1 MAMAFP
7 SSRNETSSYTHS
19 FSSPFASSSVTN
31 FAPRASPVMMQSST
45 SSSSSVKVKLHGHR
59 TTPLSPPSSTVRF
72 TVEQRPESSEHR
84 SMTAAKDTRN
94 NNAVSSSCEKTRRCM
109 CSPTNHA
116 GSFRCAYHKRMAEQE
131 QQRQQKQELKVQ
143 QQQQV
148 KQEQQQQQQRR
159 QQQQTAWSRS
169 RTLNLRRSAMKNSL
183 VRIGIEGEIVKRNL
197 TNPIKPSAQQ
207 LRRREAF
214 QPKPSRLSNMSKA

>member
-1 MAMAFP
+1 MTMAFP

-19 FSSPFASSSVTN
+19 YSSAFASSSVAN
-31 FAPRASPVMMQSST
+31 FAPRASPVMMQPSSFS
-45 SSSSSVKVKLHGHR
+45 SSSSSVKVKLRGHR

-72 TVEQRPESSEHR
+72 SVEQRPESSEHR
-84 SMTAAKDTRN
+84 SMTATKDSRN
-94 NNAVSSSCEKTRRCM
+94 NNAVSSSSEKTRRCM
-109 CSPTNHA
+109 CSPTTHA

-131 QQRQQKQELKVQ
+131 QQRQQKQEQKVQ

-148 KQEQQQQQQRR
+148 KQEQQQQQR
-159 QQQQTAWSRS
+159 QQQTAWSRS

-183 VRIGIEGEIVKRNL
+183 VRIGVEGEIVKRNL
-197 TNPIKPSAQQ
+197 ANPIRPSAHQ

>member
-1 MAMAFP
+1 MAFP

-19 FSSPFASSSVTN
+19 YSSAFASSSVAN
-31 FAPRASPVMMQSST
+31 FAPLASPVMMQSST
-45 SSSSSVKVKLHGHR
+45 SSSPSVKVKLHGHR
-59 TTPLSPPSSTVRF
+59 TTPSSPPSSTVRF
-72 TVEQRPESSEHR
+72 SSERRPESSEHR
-84 SMTAAKDTRN
+84 PMTATKDARN
-94 NNAVSSSCEKTRRCM
+94 NNAVPSSSEKTRRCM

-183 VRIGIEGEIVKRNL
+183 VRIGVEGEIVKRNL